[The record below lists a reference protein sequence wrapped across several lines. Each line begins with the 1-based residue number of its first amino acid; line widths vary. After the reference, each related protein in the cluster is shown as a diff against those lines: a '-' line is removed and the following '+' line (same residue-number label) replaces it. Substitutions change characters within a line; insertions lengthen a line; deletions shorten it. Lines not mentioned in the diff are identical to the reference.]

1 MKNEKG
7 KSSNNI
13 GSKLKRKEKP
23 KDDNK
28 GKSFQEKSCA
38 MINLARAMSVSRR
51 EVSKNIFK
59 KERKLE
65 LTDYC
70 VPVEN
75 CTEKTLSENK
85 ICTDTVM

>member
-1 MKNEKG
+1 MKNEEG
-7 KSSNNI
+7 KSSNNT
-13 GSKLKRKEKP
+13 GFKLKRKDKS

-38 MINLARAMSVSRR
+38 MVNLARAMRVSRR
-51 EVSKNIFK
+51 EVSQNIFK

-70 VPVEN
+70 DPVEN
-75 CTEKTLSENK
+75 CTENTLSENK
-85 ICTDTVM
+85 ICTDTVL

>member
-1 MKNEKG
+1 MV
-7 KSSNNI
+7 
-13 GSKLKRKEKP
+13 
-23 KDDNK
+23 
-28 GKSFQEKSCA
+28 
-38 MINLARAMSVSRR
+38 NLARAMRVSRR

-70 VPVEN
+70 DPVEN

-85 ICTDTVM
+85 ICTDIVM

>member
-1 MKNEKG
+1 MRKVRVPTILDSNSKG
-7 KSSNNI
+7 KKSPRMTTKGNHP
-13 GSKLKRKEKP
+13 GEELCDGKP
-23 KDDNK
+23 
-28 GKSFQEKSCA
+28 ST
-38 MINLARAMSVSRR
+38 RAMRVSRR

-70 VPVEN
+70 DPVEN

-85 ICTDTVM
+85 ICTDIVM